1 MTADE
6 LFRLC
11 RAGKTGYE
19 KELLVGV
26 FDNPTTD
33 LDGNAAWSDSH
44 FDSSKTLD
52 EAMAYVTVE
61 RKI

>member
-6 LFRLC
+6 LLRLC
-11 RAGKTGYE
+11 RAGKTVYE

-33 LDGNAAWSDSH
+33 LDGSAAWSDSH
-44 FDSSKTLD
+44 FDSFNTLD
-52 EAMAYVTVE
+52 EAMAYVDAL
-61 RKI
+61 